1 MIRALAL
8 LLTCQLAGEI
18 LTRALGLAV
27 PGPVIGLALLAV
39 LAVVHAR
46 IAGAEISAIEKTN
59 LGVTASAL
67 LGSLGLLFV
76 PAGVGIVQQL
86 PLIGAYA
93 LPIFV
98 ALLVST
104 VLTLIVTVYVFVFV
118 KRAITR
124 DAPPADGGLMT
135 NPFSIWVYLSATPL
149 LWLAVTLVAWIAAD
163 AIARAC
169 GRHPLVN
176 PVLIAIAMVGGV
188 LVATGTPYQTYFE
201 GAQFVHFLLGPATV
215 AIAVPMVRHL
225 TLVRANIVPMIVAL
239 LAGAVTAVVSVVA
252 VAAAF
257 GVPRE
262 ILVSLAPKSVT
273 AGIAMAITESMG
285 GRPALTAV
293 LVIATGVM
301 GAVIVT
307 PLMNAL
313 KITDYAAR
321 GFAVGLTSHGIG
333 TARAFA
339 VDEIAGTFAGIAM
352 GLNGVATSLVV
363 PLLLRWL

>member
-1 MIRALAL
+1 
-8 LLTCQLAGEI
+8 
-18 LTRALGLAV
+18 
-27 PGPVIGLALLAV
+27 
-39 LAVVHAR
+39 
-46 IAGAEISAIEKTN
+46 
-59 LGVTASAL
+59 
-67 LGSLGLLFV
+67 
-76 PAGVGIVQQL
+76 
-86 PLIGAYA
+86 
-93 LPIFV
+93 
-98 ALLVST
+98 
-104 VLTLIVTVYVFVFV
+104 
-118 KRAITR
+118 
-124 DAPPADGGLMT
+124 MT

-149 LWLAVTLVAWIAAD
+149 LWLALTLVSWIAAD

-176 PVLIAIAMVGGV
+176 PVLIAIAAMGAV
-188 LVATGTPYQTYFE
+188 LIATGTPYETYFQ

-215 AIAVPMVRHL
+215 AIAVPLVRHR
-225 TLVRANIVPMIVAL
+225 TLVLANILPMAAAL

-273 AGIAMAITESMG
+273 AGIAMAISGNLG

-293 LVIATGVM
+293 LVITTGVM

-313 KITDYAAR
+313 KIRDYAAR

-363 PLLLRWL
+363 PLLLQWL

>member
-1 MIRALAL
+1 
-8 LLTCQLAGEI
+8 LT
-18 LTRALGLAV
+18 
-27 PGPVIGLALLAV
+27 
-39 LAVVHAR
+39 
-46 IAGAEISAIEKTN
+46 K
-59 LGVTASAL
+59 
-67 LGSLGLLFV
+67 
-76 PAGVGIVQQL
+76 
-86 PLIGAYA
+86 PL
-93 LPIFV
+93 
-98 ALLVST
+98 
-104 VLTLIVTVYVFVFV
+104 
-118 KRAITR
+118 
-124 DAPPADGGLMT
+124 
-135 NPFSIWVYLSATPL
+135 SIWVYLSATPL
-149 LWLAVTLVAWIAAD
+149 LWLALTLVSWIVAD

-176 PVLIAIAMVGGV
+176 PVLIAIAAMGAV
-188 LVATGTPYQTYFE
+188 LIATGTPYETYFQ

-215 AIAVPMVRHL
+215 AIAVPLVRHR
-225 TLVRANIVPMIVAL
+225 TLVHANILPMAAAL

-273 AGIAMAITESMG
+273 AGIAMAISENLG

-307 PLMNAL
+307 PLMNVL
-313 KITDYAAR
+313 KIRDYAAR

-352 GLNGVATSLVV
+352 GLNGVATSLVL
-363 PLLLRWL
+363 PLLLQWL